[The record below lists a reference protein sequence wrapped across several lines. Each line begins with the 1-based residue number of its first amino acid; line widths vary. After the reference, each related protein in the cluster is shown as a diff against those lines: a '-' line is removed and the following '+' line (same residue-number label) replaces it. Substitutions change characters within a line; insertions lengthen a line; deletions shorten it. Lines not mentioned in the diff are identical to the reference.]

1 MTNQTIKLYNT
12 GTKTLQDFK
21 TIIPGKVSMYVCGPT
36 VYAKPHLGN
45 ARPMIVFDV
54 LYRLFIHNFGMQNV
68 KYVRNITDIDD
79 KIINKAKELNCS
91 IYDVTSKALAEFEYI
106 QQELNIL
113 SPTDQPKATE
123 YIERMCVIIKDLL
136 DKGHAYIN
144 DVGDIL
150 FKVDT
155 FDSYHFFQDHSKSQI
170 HRINNTDKHSDED
183 FVLWKNVI
191 DEDFEKYQFAWETP
205 SYMSKNPDVKNFGRP
220 GWHIECTAMST
231 AILGDKFDLHGGGSD
246 LISPHHQ
253 NERAQTC
260 AYTCLDDCAN
270 YWMHNGMIQV
280 ENGKMSKSLGNV
292 LYLDEVCSDFDPL
305 SVRFYML
312 HTHYRHPLLW
322 SHDILTQMHLKYTNI
337 IKQIYLYAEA
347 MKSDDCDA
355 NISDITKAKS
365 MNNTNNHQ
373 TANQHAIKADSDCNT
388 CINTCNNSTCSTS
401 SCADQKSFWYIL
413 CPMYWLNLFKKPC
426 GTAKSAANTCA
437 ITTASYAFA
446 QSETILDALSN
457 DLNTPL
463 AITSILQHITKNEY
477 DKAIAGMYM
486 LGLLSK
492 NIMNDID
499 TVSWT
504 HISENCLAWLQR
516 RELTDEQKDTL
527 AKRAAYRAQKDYTNA
542 DAMRKILSEQKIL
555 VDDTA
560 TGYLW
565 YVL

>member
-1 MTNQTIKLYNT
+1 MLIKLYNT
-12 GTKTLQDFK
+12 GTKMIEEFK
-21 TIIPGKVSMYVCGPT
+21 TLAPGKVSMYVCGPT

-54 LYRLFIHNFGMQNV
+54 LYRLFIHNFGIKHV

-106 QQELNIL
+106 QKELNIL
-113 SPTDQPKATE
+113 APTDQPKATE

-144 DVGDIL
+144 DLGDIL

-155 FDSYHFFQDHSKSQI
+155 FTSYHFFQDNSQSQV
-170 HRINNTDKHSDED
+170 HRINSTDKHSEED

-205 SYMSKNPDVKNFGRP
+205 VYMRKNPDVKNFGRP

-231 AILGDKFDLHGGGSD
+231 AILGEKFDLHGGGSD
-246 LISPHHQ
+246 LIAPHHQ

-260 AYTCLDDCAN
+260 AYTCQDDCAN
-270 YWMHNGMIQV
+270 YWMHNGMIQID
-280 ENGKMSKSLGNV
+280 NGKMSKSLGNV
-292 LYLDEVCSDFDPL
+292 LYLDEVCADFDPL

-322 SHDILTQMHLKYTNI
+322 SNEILAQMHLKYTNV
-337 IKQIYLYAEA
+337 IKQIYIHAKTMTACNVTQSQSICDVTQKGFLYY
-347 MKSDDCDA
+347 
-355 NISDITKAKS
+355 
-365 MNNTNNHQ
+365 
-373 TANQHAIKADSDCNT
+373 
-388 CINTCNNSTCSTS
+388 
-401 SCADQKSFWYIL
+401 F
-413 CPMYWLNLFKKPC
+413 CPMYWINLFSSNSSK
-426 GTAKSAANTCA
+426 NTF
-437 ITTASYAFA
+437 SFA
-446 QSETILDALSN
+446 ESTSTLEALSN

-463 AITSILQHITKNEY
+463 AITNLLQHITKNQYEQ
-477 DKAIAGMYM
+477 AISAMYI

-492 NIMNDID
+492 NIMNDIK
-499 TVSWT
+499 TVSWK
-504 HISENCLAWLQR
+504 IIADNCLQWLQR
-516 RELTDEQKDTL
+516 RALTQEQKDLLQKRSEARAQQDYQQSDIIRKTL
-527 AKRAAYRAQKDYTNA
+527 AD
-542 DAMRKILSEQKIL
+542 QKIL
-555 VDDTA
+555 VEDTKD
-560 TGYLW
+560 GYLW

>member
-1 MTNQTIKLYNT
+1 MIIKLYNT
-12 GTKTLQDFK
+12 GTKTIQEFN

-54 LYRLFIHNFGMQNV
+54 LYRLFIYIFGKQNV
-68 KYVRNITDIDD
+68 QYVRNITDIDD

-113 SPTDQPKATE
+113 TPTAQPKATE
-123 YIERMCVIIKDLL
+123 YIDRMCVIIKDLL
-136 DKGHAYIN
+136 EKNHAYIN

-155 FDSYHFFQDHSKSQI
+155 FLGYHFFQDHSKSQI
-170 HRINNTDKHSDED
+170 HRVNNTDKHSDED

-191 DEDFEKYQFAWETP
+191 DEDFVKYQFAWETP
-205 SYMSKNPDVKNFGRP
+205 VYMRKNPEVRNVGRP

-231 AILGDKFDLHGGGSD
+231 SLLGQKFDLHGGGSD

-253 NERAQTC
+253 NERAQTA
-260 AYTCLDDCAN
+260 AYTCMDDCAN

-292 LYLDEVCSDFDPL
+292 LYLDEVCADFDPL

-322 SHDILTQMHLKYTNI
+322 SQDILTQMHLKYTNI
-337 IKQIYLYAEA
+337 IKQIYLYAECLSNNES
-347 MKSDDCDA
+347 K
-355 NISDITKAKS
+355 
-365 MNNTNNHQ
+365 NTNEKCCNV
-373 TANQHAIKADSDCNT
+373 NQCNV
-388 CINTCNNSTCSTS
+388 NTCNTNSCNTS
-401 SCADQKSFWYIL
+401 PGKSAWYIF
-413 CPMYWLNLFKKPC
+413 CPMYWINLFSDTPCTKK
-426 GTAKSAANTCA
+426 TCA
-437 ITTASYAFA
+437 EKSGNRYTFE
-446 QSETILDALSN
+446 QSDALLEALSS

-463 AITSILQHITKNEY
+463 AITVILQHITKNEY
-477 DKAIAGMYM
+477 TQAISGLYI
-486 LGLLSK
+486 LGLLPK
-492 NIMNDID
+492 NIMSDIQHA
-499 TVSWT
+499 SWNT
-504 HISENCLAWLQR
+504 IATNCLQWLQR
-516 RELTDEQKDTL
+516 RELNNEQQIML
-527 AKRAAYRAQKDYTNA
+527 QKRAEYRAQKDYQNA
-542 DAMRKILSEQKIL
+542 DIMRKALSEQKIL

-560 TGYLW
+560 TGYIW